1 MGGFTGIMY
10 EFKDYVF
17 VEDTEDNSCQVGLEK
32 KVVRGL
38 FSDKLNGFRFNVER
52 WCCNVHGCF

>member
-1 MGGFTGIMY
+1 MY